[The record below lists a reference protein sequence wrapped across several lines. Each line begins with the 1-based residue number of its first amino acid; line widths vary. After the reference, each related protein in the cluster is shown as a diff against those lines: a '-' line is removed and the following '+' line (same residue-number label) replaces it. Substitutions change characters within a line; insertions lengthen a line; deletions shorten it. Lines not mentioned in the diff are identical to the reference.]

1 VKDSLKIGIIAG
13 EHSGD
18 ILGEN
23 LLKALKK
30 IKNVEIF
37 GVGGPKME
45 SQGLKSLFDFNNLN
59 IMGFVDPIINYS
71 KISAYKNDV
80 CKLFI
85 AKKIDIFIGIDSP
98 DFNMQIQKKLKK
110 KTNIKTVQLVTP
122 SIWAWRK
129 GRLKNIKKYT
139 DLSIS
144 LFKFEHDFY
153 KKNKLHNLFLGH
165 HYADLEKSDIPNIL
179 KKYDFDE
186 ESKFVSILP
195 GSRNSEIK
203 NMMPTYLEFMQLYEI
218 TNKKVIF
225 LIPAVN
231 DKDAKLIESYLEKET
246 IDYRVGVNAANDF
259 LSLSEF
265 SVVTSG
271 TASLQSSV
279 LGSHPVI
286 CYKTSFLNYFVISRM
301 IQTEIIGLP
310 NLLLSEKVFPELL
323 QKTCTPQRILL
334 EIQKLKINKLLLD
347 QKTDLIKKNLRG
359 IGFDSVAEE
368 VINIQ

>member
-1 VKDSLKIGIIAG
+1 MKDTLKIGIIAG

-30 IKNVEIF
+30 TKNIEIF

-59 IMGFVDPIINYS
+59 IMGFVDPIVNYA
-71 KISAYKNDV
+71 KIAAHKNDV
-80 CKLFI
+80 CNLFI
-85 AKKIDIFIGIDSP
+85 EKKIDVFIGIDSP

-110 KTNIKTVQLVTP
+110 KSNIKTVQLVTP

-153 KKNKLHNLFLGH
+153 KKNGLHNLLLGH
-165 HYADLEKSDIPNIL
+165 HYADLEKGDISNII

-186 ESKFVSILP
+186 ENKFVSILP
-195 GSRNSEIK
+195 GSRKSEIK
-203 NMMPTYLEFMQLYEI
+203 NMMPTYTEFMQLYER
-218 TNKKVIF
+218 TNKNVVF

-231 DKDAKLIESYLEKET
+231 ENDARLIESYFEKEK
-246 IDYRVGVNAANDF
+246 INYKVGVNAANDF

-279 LGSHPVI
+279 LGSHPII
-286 CYKTSFLNYFVISRM
+286 CYMTSFFNYFVISRM

-310 NLLLSEKVFPELL
+310 NLLLSEKVFPELV

-334 EIQKLKINKLLLD
+334 ETQKLKINKLLLD

-359 IGFDSVAEE
+359 IGFDSIADEIVK
-368 VINIQ
+368 I

>member
-1 VKDSLKIGIIAG
+1 MKGSLKVGIVAG

-18 ILGEN
+18 ILGAN

-30 IKNVEIF
+30 ITKLEIF
-37 GVGGPKME
+37 GVGGPKMQ
-45 SQGLKSLFDFNNLN
+45 SQGLQPLFDFNELN
-59 IMGFVDPIINYS
+59 IMGFVEPILSYS
-71 KISAYKNDV
+71 KISNHKNNL

-85 AKKIDIFIGIDSP
+85 ENEIDIFIGVDSP

-110 KTNIKTVQLVTP
+110 KSNILTVQLVTP

-139 DLSIS
+139 DLSVS

-153 KKNKLHNLFLGH
+153 IKNGLKNILLGH
-165 HYADLEKSDIPNIL
+165 HFGDLVSQEKLDVLERHDL
-179 KKYDFDE
+179 KK
-186 ESKFVSILP
+186 ESKFISILP
-195 GSRNSEIK
+195 GSRKSEIK
-203 NMMPTYLEFMQLYEI
+203 NMMPTYLEFMKLYER
-218 TNKKVIF
+218 TNKTATF

-231 DKDAKLIESYLEKET
+231 RNDADLIYSFMKDASINYRIEV
-246 IDYRVGVNAANDF
+246 DAANDF

-265 SVVTSG
+265 SIVTSG

-279 LGSHPVI
+279 LGSHPII
-286 CYKTSFLNYFVISRM
+286 CYKTSFFNYLLISRM

-310 NLLLSEKVFPELL
+310 NLLLSEKVFPELV

-334 EIQKLKINKLLLD
+334 EIQKLKINRLLLD
-347 QKTDLIKKNLRG
+347 QKTALIRKNLKG
-359 IGFDSVAEE
+359 VGFNSLAES
-368 VINIQ
+368 ITSA

>member
-23 LLKALKK
+23 LLRALKK

-45 SQGLKSLFDFNNLN
+45 NQGLKSIFDFNNLN
-59 IMGFVDPIINYS
+59 IMGFVDPVINYS
-71 KISAYKNDV
+71 KIAAFKNDL
-80 CKLFI
+80 CKLFTN
-85 AKKIDIFIGIDSP
+85 KKIDVFIGIDSP

-110 KTNIKTVQLVTP
+110 TSNIKTVQLVTP

-153 KKNKLHNLFLGH
+153 KKNKLNNLFLGH
-165 HYADLEKSDIPNIL
+165 PFADLEKGDILNIL
-179 KKYDFDE
+179 EKYDFDE
-186 ESKFVSILP
+186 ENKFVSILP

-203 NMMPTYLEFMQLYEI
+203 NMMPTYLGFMQLYER
-218 TNKKVIF
+218 TNKNVIF

-231 DKDAKLIESYLEKET
+231 ENDAKLIESYLEKES
-246 IDYRVGVNAANDF
+246 INYKVEVNAANDF
-259 LSLSEF
+259 LSLSEL

-279 LGSHPVI
+279 LGAHPII

-310 NLLLSEKVFPELL
+310 NLLLSEKVFPELV

-334 EIQKLKINKLLLD
+334 ETQKLKINKLLLD

-359 IGFDSVAEE
+359 LGFDSIAQEVA
-368 VINIQ
+368 NI